1 MCTNTLICRFL
12 MFTNI
17 EILIE
22 IIKNTEILFELFEN
36 TEILFE
42 MFTNIEMLTNTELL
56 LEMFTIPLPLARSFS
71 LLDQPS
77 LAFLSPV
84 FILMVSVLECAHL
97 TIKHISQAYFVKT
110 IFNIET
116 HIMRE
121 KTGLRKVY

>member
-1 MCTNTLICRFL
+1 
-12 MFTNI
+12 
-17 EILIE
+17 
-22 IIKNTEILFELFEN
+22 
-36 TEILFE
+36 

-56 LEMFTIPLPLARSFS
+56 LEMFTIPLPHARSFS

-84 FILMVSVLECAHL
+84 FILMVSVLDCVHL
-97 TIKHISQAYFVKT
+97 IIKHISQAYFVKT

-121 KTGLRKVY
+121 KNRVEKSFLNPRIEGGWHTKLEKSSHTEACTA